1 MAQEALVELVLCL
14 IVNQSLSQWE
24 EAAVVAVVEIQVHH
38 LLVVQVAVLV
48 VIMLSLFNQ
57 EEQEELSVIMVHHL
71 NLHVLSEEAEV
82 ERVQRLH
89 LQMVETEN
97 KFQ

>member
-24 EAAVVAVVEIQVHH
+24 EAAVAEAVEIRVRH
-38 LLVVQVAVLV
+38 LPVVQVAVLV
-48 VIMLSLFNQ
+48 VIMPFLFKQ
-57 EEQEELSVIMVHHL
+57 AATEELLVIMVHHL
-71 NLHVLSEEAEV
+71 NLHVLSEEVEV

-89 LQMVETEN
+89 LQMVETAN

>member
-1 MAQEALVELVLCL
+1 
-14 IVNQSLSQWE
+14 
-24 EAAVVAVVEIQVHH
+24 
-38 LLVVQVAVLV
+38 VAVLV

-57 EEQEELSVIMVHHL
+57 EEQEELMVIMVHHL